1 MAYLSILIRNCAYI
15 EMELYVVNNE
25 INADI
30 FKYIEKSYQ

>member
-15 EMELYVVNNE
+15 EMKLYVVNNE
-25 INADI
+25 VNVDI